1 MSVPKISGV
10 LFVFKNFWLNYNK
23 HREKHSPT
31 RAQLSEFSHIKP
43 I

>member
-1 MSVPKISGV
+1 MSVPEINGV
-10 LFVFKNFWLNYNK
+10 LLSLKLLVKYNK